1 MFCFVS
7 HKYVNSQGNIS
18 YHRYLFCL
26 MFSAV
31 DNFFSQCFLKVQ
43 ESREVGK
50 TNQQKSQSPA
60 IQVVTRSPK
69 MGQLKHHYQEGKCPA
84 PVSMEL
90 TNGEPERTGYGNMK
104 SEQDL
109 VPSASGEQEL
119 LSVAFLLQNTL
130 FHYGW
135 EKQLGLLAQSKVCI
149 FFVPLR
155 CIHAIIRYRL
165 QYYNH

>member
-7 HKYVNSQGNIS
+7 HKYVNSQGNIR

-60 IQVVTRSPK
+60 IQAVTRSPK

-119 LSVAFLLQNTL
+119 LSVVFLLQNTL
-130 FHYGW
+130 SLRLGETTGAIGSIKSLHLLCTSSVYTCHY
-135 EKQLGLLAQSKVCI
+135 
-149 FFVPLR
+149 
-155 CIHAIIRYRL
+155 
-165 QYYNH
+165 